1 MSTIAWPTGIYP
13 RSFAMWLKSVQRVH
27 ASPTGGSEQAVDLL
41 NDRWMVSME
50 IPADLH
56 ATNTALEAFINAL
69 RGQTNTCNLYHFG
82 RPAVRGTMTSATCGA
97 ASQGA
102 SSVTL
107 TVTGTKTLLAGD
119 MIGIGGQLLQVA
131 ADASGTTTVAV
142 TLVNRL
148 RSAITAGAAVTFAAP
163 TATFRLINTPAVTY
177 RGGAF
182 TDSIALEFA
191 EVVA

>member
-41 NDRWMVSME
+41 NDRWMISME

-56 ATNTALEAFINAL
+56 ATNVALEAFINAM

-82 RPAVRGTMTSATCGA
+82 RPAVRGTMTAATCGA

-102 SSVTL
+102 SSITL
-107 TVTGTKTLLAGD
+107 SFTGTKTLLAGD
-119 MIGIGGQLLQVA
+119 MISVGGMLLQVA
-131 ADASGTTTVAV
+131 ANASGTTSCSV

-148 RSAITAGAAVTFAAP
+148 RTSIGAGLSVTFAAP